1 MSKHI
6 LDNPA
11 WNALVSG
18 NKHLSNGNDIAKYFA
33 PDVSPFVGIREN
45 TQQNLEV
52 LYQTIPFDNP
62 VILIANEE
70 LMISSPW
77 RVLTRIDGFQMVYSG
92 LTETLPTGPEIIPLT
107 NQHVPQMLALT
118 QLTNP
123 GPFAPKTIDFG
134 HYRGIF
140 DGDQLIAMAG
150 QRLHAVDFAEISAVC
165 THPDHLGKGYARM
178 LLLHQLHRIQAASG
192 TPYLHVKSDNVR
204 AVNVY
209 KALGFETRTDI
220 YFYVL
225 QKA

>member
-1 MSKHI
+1 MEHV

-11 WNALVSG
+11 WNALISG
-18 NKHLSNGNDIAKYFA
+18 NKHLSNGNEIAKYFA

-45 TQQNLEV
+45 TQPNLEV

-62 VILIANEE
+62 VILIANKE
-70 LMISSPW
+70 LTISNPW
-77 RVLTRIDGFQMVYSG
+77 RVLQRIDGFQMVYTG
-92 LTETLPTGPEIIPLT
+92 LAGSSPTSQEIIPLT
-107 NQHVPQMLALT
+107 EQHVPQMLALT
-118 QLTNP
+118 KLTNP
-123 GPFAPKTIDFG
+123 GPFASKTIDFG
-134 HYRGIF
+134 HYKGFF

-165 THPDHLGKGYARM
+165 THPDYLGKGYAKL
-178 LLLHQLHRIQAASG
+178 LLLHQLQRIQAASD

-204 AVNVY
+204 AINVY
-209 KALGFETRTDI
+209 KALGFETRTDV